1 MRQQSDIDR
10 PDPDDESELKSRVE
24 LKKEER
30 TENRNS
36 EIKGWII
43 SLAAAVIIALGLRF
57 FVFEFIRVDGPSM
70 QPTLYTDEYVFMEKV
85 TYWFRTPERGDIVIC
100 SFPDSRDSYVKRVI
114 GEPGD
119 RVKIEGGVL
128 YINDVPDHE
137 FFSGIIDNDFSE
149 LTVPDSSVM
158 VMGDNRNQ
166 SRDSRDPSIGPIP
179 YNKILGKAVF
189 VIWPLDKVH
198 GL

>member
-1 MRQQSDIDR
+1 MKHQNETDRLDTDEDPEVQSRAD
-10 PDPDDESELKSRVE
+10 V
-24 LKKEER
+24 KKEYR
-30 TENRNS
+30 KS
-36 EIKGWII
+36 EIKGWVI

-85 TYWFRTPERGDIVIC
+85 TYWFRTAERGDIVIC
-100 SFPDSRDSYVKRVI
+100 SFPGSRESFVKRVI

-119 RVKIEGGVL
+119 RIKVAGGVL

-137 FFSGIIDNDFSE
+137 FFSGVIENSMPE
-149 LTVPDSSVM
+149 LTVPEDSVM
-158 VMGDNRNQ
+158 VMGDNRNE
-166 SRDSRDPSIGPIP
+166 SRDSRDPGVGPIP
-179 YNKILGKAVF
+179 YDKILGKAVF
-189 VIWPLDKVH
+189 VIFPFDMIH

>member
-1 MRQQSDIDR
+1 MKHQNDIDR
-10 PDPDDESELKSRVE
+10 PDQDEDPELQSRVE
-24 LKKEER
+24 LKKEYR
-30 TENRNS
+30 NR
-36 EIKGWII
+36 EIKGWIV

-85 TYWFRTPERGDIVIC
+85 TYWFRTPARGDIVIC
-100 SFPDSRDSYVKRVI
+100 SFPESKDSYVKRVI

-119 RVKIEGGVL
+119 RVRVTDGVL
-128 YINDVPDHE
+128 YINDMPDHE
-137 FFSGIIDNDFSE
+137 FFSGLIDKNMAE
-149 LTVPDSSVM
+149 LTVPENSVM
-158 VMGDNRNQ
+158 VMGDNRNE
-166 SRDSRDPSIGPIP
+166 SRDSRDPSVGPIP

-189 VIWPLDKVH
+189 VIFPFDKIN

>member
-1 MRQQSDIDR
+1 MRHQNDIDR
-10 PDPDDESELKSRVE
+10 QGPEEESEFQSRTE
-24 LKKEER
+24 LKKEYR
-30 TENRNS
+30 SR

-43 SLAAAVIIALGLRF
+43 SLAAAVILALGLRF

-85 TYWFRTPERGDIVIC
+85 TYWFRVPERGDVVIC
-100 SFPDSRDSYVKRVI
+100 SFPGSRESFVKRVI

-119 RVKIEGGVL
+119 RVKVKDGVL
-128 YINDVPDHE
+128 YINGAPDQE
-137 FFSGIIDNDFSE
+137 FFSGIYDEDMAE
-149 LTVPDSSVM
+149 LTVPENSVM
-158 VMGDNRNQ
+158 VMGDNRNE
-166 SRDSRDPSIGPIP
+166 SRDSRDPGVGPIP

-189 VIWPLDKVH
+189 VIFPLDKVN